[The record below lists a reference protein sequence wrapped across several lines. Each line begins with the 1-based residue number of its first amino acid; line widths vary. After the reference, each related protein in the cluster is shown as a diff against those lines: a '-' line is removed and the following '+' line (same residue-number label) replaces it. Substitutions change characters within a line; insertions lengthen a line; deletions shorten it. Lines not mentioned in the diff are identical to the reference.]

1 MFLYVFVYCVG
12 DGLARPADTNQR
24 PANLNLRRLLHKCR
38 GGRPC
43 PPVDII
49 PSANP
54 HQRPVYITQ
63 TFGVFVVYGTDAQCA
78 PLHGTITGVK
88 SDLRRAEGVT
98 PYNLRNS
105 ILFRR
110 DRRDGQA
117 RPLQMGFNLQGF
129 RVFLMRWSS
138 EVLLRRASRKINISS
153 PMRTRCTNT
162 ETALC
167 NPRQHLL

>member
-1 MFLYVFVYCVG
+1 MIRWLFIV
-12 DGLARPADTNQR
+12 Q
-24 PANLNLRRLLHKCR
+24 CR
-38 GGRPC
+38 GGGRPC

-63 TFGVFVVYGTDAQCA
+63 TFSVCAMYGTDAQCA
-78 PLHGTITGVK
+78 PLHGTITGTA
-88 SDLRRAEGVT
+88 SDSTAYRVAT
-98 PYNLRNS
+98 PYNLRTS
-105 ILFRR
+105 IMFRQDMR
-110 DRRDGQA
+110 DDCH
-117 RPLQMGFNLQGF
+117 RPLQIMLNLQGF

-167 NPRQHLL
+167 NPQQCLL